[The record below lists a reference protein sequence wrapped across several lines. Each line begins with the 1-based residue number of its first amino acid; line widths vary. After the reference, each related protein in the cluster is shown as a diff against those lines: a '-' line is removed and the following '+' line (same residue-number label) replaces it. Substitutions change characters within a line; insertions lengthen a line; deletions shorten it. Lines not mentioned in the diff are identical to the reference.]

1 MRPTATSP
9 SQCPSSK
16 YGSHERATP
25 RRRHRVQGGAKP
37 PAHGMWE
44 HSGQLRVLLQ
54 RPAQASALSAPAGA
68 RGASRDAPR
77 RDDDRTRVEAGSIT
91 FLIRFSIIIFSI
103 LKSIFMRTLNRRA
116 RRAVRVR
123 NGGGLRLPTY
133 AVSPRSPPSSYIHL
147 EARGLP
153 AATRMR
159 HIIRRRRSSQVASSV
174 HHAPHHAKWSRRHT
188 LLSGVCMLFCLCVLE
203 SLCPRVFAAAAV
215 FVNRGTRPALIWQ
228 GTVRGGLFSS
238 LRSRHPP

>member
-1 MRPTATSP
+1 MRPAHRHDRNSILGRWA
-9 SQCPSSK
+9 
-16 YGSHERATP
+16 GSHIRTRDRTGAANGHVTEPMPIFQIWEPRAGDA

-116 RRAVRVR
+116 RRALVR
-123 NGGGLRLPTY
+123 GAEWRLPPATDIRGLAALP
-133 AVSPRSPPSSYIHL
+133 AVLVYSPRGTRA
-147 EARGLP
+147 ARRD
-153 AATRMR
+153 A
-159 HIIRRRRSSQVASSV
+159 
-174 HHAPHHAKWSRRHT
+174 HAPHHS
-188 LLSGVCMLFCLCVLE
+188 
-203 SLCPRVFAAAAV
+203 PAA
-215 FVNRGTRPALIWQ
+215 
-228 GTVRGGLFSS
+228 
-238 LRSRHPP
+238 

>member
-37 PAHGMWE
+37 PAHGMWDLGTLCPFA
-44 HSGQLRVLLQ
+44 SAPQ

-68 RGASRDAPR
+68 RVAERGARARAPDETRRGGTRDG
-77 RDDDRTRVEAGSIT
+77 RVEAGSIT

-116 RRAVRVR
+116 RRAAVR
-123 NGGGLRLPTY
+123 GAEWRLPPATDIR
-133 AVSPRSPPSSYIHL
+133 VSPRSP
-147 EARGLP
+147 R
-153 AATRMR
+153 
-159 HIIRRRRSSQVASSV
+159 
-174 HHAPHHAKWSRRHT
+174 
-188 LLSGVCMLFCLCVLE
+188 
-203 SLCPRVFAAAAV
+203 PRIF
-215 FVNRGTRPALIWQ
+215 T
-228 GTVRGGLFSS
+228 
-238 LRSRHPP
+238 SRHEGCPPRRACATSFAGGVVAR